1 MKIINFN
8 KKFMCIFSAICIST
22 CVVQSN
28 WFSVANSLEINS
40 KRSRT
45 LENRDTD
52 KAKTNI
58 PVRFMIDDNVIKTLQ
73 VDFDGKDYTIY
84 DSNLPENP
92 IRKGKDFL
100 GWFWRIKSSGDEYK
114 AIFPFKL
121 SLIPETLHSEL
132 SNGVTFYAKFGKN
145 IPGNQLQKQ
154 GYRLIFHDEFNENNL
169 DTKYW
174 VNKYLSSW
182 STTSQNAS
190 NYLVNNG
197 HLQLQINQNSQ
208 PWCPEFD
215 GQTIVSGISTGNRN
229 SLHNWTGKNIV
240 RNPDKTELTHINQY
254 GYYEMRM
261 KGQPGSARHSAWWL
275 LGFEDTP
282 EQSAEIDIME
292 VQGRDNHKV
301 PPNLHSWRDKI
312 AFPHFTG
319 LRLYYDKN
327 KSFNDEYHV
336 YGFDWQKGTG
346 TRSGYPDRIV
356 FYVDGNEYAKVSVN
370 IDYPMIQ
377 LLSLYEKRSGG
388 WTGSWQW
395 EPYPNT
401 MDIDYVRVY
410 KKLPKNQHNLSSD
423 QLHIVSI
430 IAENP
435 IVGNKDINTK
445 SYDIN
450 GDGIKDYYEKNI
462 LGTRSYVRV
471 NWSDGIETQEPV
483 TWDPITEDDI
493 SKLRS
498 GKTVMKRGIVNIV
511 SLQKHSSHVTHM
523 VITPEFS
530 ANNMKRYSSNGL
542 VPVEPHAID
551 NLFNGEITN
560 RYKTGVF
567 DFKPSHLKQEKISIN
582 YKFDKCRSISGIEFY
597 ANYGNDQAIK
607 KFKLSTSKDGINWE
621 NIKDGQKDM
630 IFTIPWKTSQ
640 VHIERQYI
648 KIPAAILKNSFKYYR
663 IIPVDIGNT
672 WHHMAMSEIHFVSK

>member
-1 MKIINFN
+1 
-8 KKFMCIFSAICIST
+8 
-22 CVVQSN
+22 
-28 WFSVANSLEINS
+28 
-40 KRSRT
+40 
-45 LENRDTD
+45 
-52 KAKTNI
+52 
-58 PVRFMIDDNVIKTLQ
+58 
-73 VDFDGKDYTIY
+73 
-84 DSNLPENP
+84 
-92 IRKGKDFL
+92 
-100 GWFWRIKSSGDEYK
+100 
-114 AIFPFKL
+114 
-121 SLIPETLHSEL
+121 
-132 SNGVTFYAKFGKN
+132 
-145 IPGNQLQKQ
+145 
-154 GYRLIFHDEFNENNL
+154 
-169 DTKYW
+169 
-174 VNKYLSSW
+174 
-182 STTSQNAS
+182 
-190 NYLVNNG
+190 
-197 HLQLQINQNSQ
+197 
-208 PWCPEFD
+208 
-215 GQTIVSGISTGNRN
+215 
-229 SLHNWTGKNIV
+229 
-240 RNPDKTELTHINQY
+240 
-254 GYYEMRM
+254 
-261 KGQPGSARHSAWWL
+261 
-275 LGFEDTP
+275 
-282 EQSAEIDIME
+282 
-292 VQGRDNHKV
+292 
-301 PPNLHSWRDKI
+301 
-312 AFPHFTG
+312 
-319 LRLYYDKN
+319 
-327 KSFNDEYHV
+327 
-336 YGFDWQKGTG
+336 
-346 TRSGYPDRIV
+346 
-356 FYVDGNEYAKVSVN
+356 
-370 IDYPMIQ
+370 MIQ

-462 LGTRSYVRV
+462 LGTKSYVRV